1 MNRTGII
8 LMLILTTALIVD
20 TITANIYDL
29 ISEELA
35 SSWGLVF
42 FISNS
47 AIILG
52 TGLLLLLGFIKQKSE
67 NLRTTNSA
75 FNKLY
80 KLVKVAQFLIIIV
93 FLIMVIQIITTSQ
106 YSVTWLIIIVVVSS
120 IPFYTTMS
128 LLTYRF
134 FLWYRSN
141 IRNVIVLLY
150 GLATGCLLVG
160 QAILDVGVNSVLL
173 DAPVVIE
180 SATAGSQVE
189 FPSSNS
195 SYSMT
200 DISSLFLDLAT
211 VVLIIDFILLWIASA
226 VLLYGYSQRL
236 VRSRIYWMTIFLP
249 LGIFLF
255 GLFPTLLGIPT
266 ADFIFFERD
275 IVLFRVLTTLATI
288 VGGLLF
294 GVSFIAL
301 SRRMQQIRQK
311 MVPDY
316 LKIAGYGIALLPIAI
331 VAGIVFIP
339 YPPVGS
345 ATCATLALASY
356 LFYIG
361 IYSSAI
367 SISEDAELRRSIR
380 RTAENELK
388 LLDSI
393 GIAQMNVQLQDKVTR
408 LVKEYADKMTSK
420 AGVHPYLSQEDAKQ
434 YLKEVMEELD
444 KHRGP
449 K

>member
-1 MNRTGII
+1 
-8 LMLILTTALIVD
+8 
-20 TITANIYDL
+20 
-29 ISEELA
+29 
-35 SSWGLVF
+35 
-42 FISNS
+42 
-47 AIILG
+47 
-52 TGLLLLLGFIKQKSE
+52 
-67 NLRTTNSA
+67 
-75 FNKLY
+75 
-80 KLVKVAQFLIIIV
+80 
-93 FLIMVIQIITTSQ
+93 
-106 YSVTWLIIIVVVSS
+106 
-120 IPFYTTMS
+120 
-128 LLTYRF
+128 
-134 FLWYRSN
+134 
-141 IRNVIVLLY
+141 
-150 GLATGCLLVG
+150 
-160 QAILDVGVNSVLL
+160 
-173 DAPVVIE
+173 
-180 SATAGSQVE
+180 
-189 FPSSNS
+189 
-195 SYSMT
+195 
-200 DISSLFLDLAT
+200 
-211 VVLIIDFILLWIASA
+211 
-226 VLLYGYSQRL
+226 
-236 VRSRIYWMTIFLP
+236 MTIFLP

-288 VGGLLF
+288 AGGLLF

-393 GIAQMNVQLQDKVTR
+393 GTAQMNVQLQDKVTR

-434 YLKEVMEELD
+434 YLREVMEELD

>member
-120 IPFYTTMS
+120 IPFYITMS

-134 FLWYRSN
+134 FLWYRLN

-180 SATAGSQVE
+180 SADSG
-189 FPSSNS
+189 
-195 SYSMT
+195 
-200 DISSLFLDLAT
+200 ISS
-211 VVLIIDFILLWIASA
+211 
-226 VLLYGYSQRL
+226 
-236 VRSRIYWMTIFLP
+236 
-249 LGIFLF
+249 
-255 GLFPTLLGIPT
+255 
-266 ADFIFFERD
+266 
-275 IVLFRVLTTLATI
+275 
-288 VGGLLF
+288 
-294 GVSFIAL
+294 
-301 SRRMQQIRQK
+301 
-311 MVPDY
+311 
-316 LKIAGYGIALLPIAI
+316 
-331 VAGIVFIP
+331 
-339 YPPVGS
+339 
-345 ATCATLALASY
+345 
-356 LFYIG
+356 
-361 IYSSAI
+361 
-367 SISEDAELRRSIR
+367 
-380 RTAENELK
+380 
-388 LLDSI
+388 
-393 GIAQMNVQLQDKVTR
+393 
-408 LVKEYADKMTSK
+408 
-420 AGVHPYLSQEDAKQ
+420 
-434 YLKEVMEELD
+434 
-444 KHRGP
+444 
-449 K
+449 

>member
-1 MNRTGII
+1 
-8 LMLILTTALIVD
+8 
-20 TITANIYDL
+20 
-29 ISEELA
+29 
-35 SSWGLVF
+35 
-42 FISNS
+42 
-47 AIILG
+47 IILG

-106 YSVTWLIIIVVVSS
+106 YSVIWLIIIVVVSS
-120 IPFYTTMS
+120 IPFYITMS

-288 VGGLLF
+288 AGGLLF

-367 SISEDAELRRSIR
+367 SISEDAELRDLS
-380 RTAENELK
+380 E
-388 LLDSI
+388 
-393 GIAQMNVQLQDKVTR
+393 GQQ
-408 LVKEYADKMTSK
+408 KMS
-420 AGVHPYLSQEDAKQ
+420 
-434 YLKEVMEELD
+434 
-444 KHRGP
+444 
-449 K
+449 